1 MQDGLGVQLHSKSL
15 EPCPM
20 SPSTQGK
27 GWWGE
32 CACPSAIPAIPKAPS
47 PPWQWQWQWRGG
59 MATGGANG
67 HTYIGKL
74 KVGVPTT
81 GPGAI
86 PHRGA
91 IGVGWGGAFRPRVNL
106 MFSRPIASL

>member
-1 MQDGLGVQLHSKSL
+1 MQDGLEVQLHSKSL

-47 PPWQWQWQWRGG
+47 PPSQWQWQWRGG

-67 HTYIGKL
+67 HTQ
-74 KVGVPTT
+74 
-81 GPGAI
+81 A
-86 PHRGA
+86 R
-91 IGVGWGGAFRPRVNL
+91 WG
-106 MFSRPIASL
+106 SRPLAQVPFHTVGPLGWAGGVHSDPE